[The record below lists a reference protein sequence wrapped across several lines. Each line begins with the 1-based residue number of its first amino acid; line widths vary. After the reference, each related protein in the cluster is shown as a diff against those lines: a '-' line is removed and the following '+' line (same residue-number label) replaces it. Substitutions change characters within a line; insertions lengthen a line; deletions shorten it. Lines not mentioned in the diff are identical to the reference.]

1 MRRLPVL
8 LVLNFAAFV
17 SLGLPDGLLGVAWPS
32 IRRTFDLPLDAL
44 AGLLVPFTASY
55 VLASFSSGAILARM
69 TVGALLA
76 ASCLA
81 TGVSLLGYALAP
93 LWGVMVVCAALSG
106 LGAGAIDAGVN
117 AYVASHHDARTLN
130 WMHAAYGVGAASGPL
145 IMTGVMTSGR
155 GWQFGYGL
163 VAAGQLVLAAL
174 FGASRAW
181 WPAPERSPAS
191 ASGAAHAP
199 LLRTLRVPRVWMG
212 IAAFFIYT
220 GLEAVAGVWAYSFL
234 TSVRGL
240 SMARAGA
247 GVTLYWASLTAGR
260 MIFGAIVGRRPLA
273 SMLRGSLAL
282 LVFAAGLVWSS
293 SSALVSV
300 FGFAL
305 LGLAAGPVFPSL
317 MAGTPARLGEPHVR
331 NGVGFQ
337 VAAAALGQSLLPAL
351 VGVLARGLGLAVI
364 GPVLVVAALSLV
376 ALHEALA
383 APRYALVGRD
393 PSSSR
398 CILPG

>member
-1 MRRLPVL
+1 MRRLPAL

-32 IRRTFDLPLDAL
+32 IRRTFDLPLEAL
-44 AGLLVPFTASY
+44 GGLLVSFTAGY
-55 VLASFSSGAILARM
+55 VVSSFSSGAVLARM
-69 TVGALLA
+69 TVGALLS

-93 LWGVMVVCAALSG
+93 DWGIMVACAALAG

-117 AYVASHHDARTLN
+117 AYVATHHGARTLN

-163 VAAGQLVLAAL
+163 VAAGQLALAAL
-174 FGASRAW
+174 FGASRGW
-181 WPAPERSPAS
+181 WPAPQRSAATES
-191 ASGAAHAP
+191 AAAAP
-199 LLRTLRVPRVWMG
+199 VLRTLRLPRVWLG
-212 IAAFFIYT
+212 IAAFFVYT

-247 GVTLYWASLTAGR
+247 GVTLYWVSLTAGR
-260 MIFGAIVGRRPLA
+260 MIFGAIVGRRSLA
-273 SMLRGSLAL
+273 FMLRAALAL
-282 LVFAAGLVWSS
+282 LVGAAGLIWLFSS
-293 SSALVSV
+293 SLVSV
-300 FGFAL
+300 FGFGL

-317 MAGTPARLGEPHVR
+317 MAGTPTRLGEAHVR

-351 VGVLARGLGLAVI
+351 VGVLARGLGLAVV
-364 GPVLVVAALSLV
+364 GPTLAAAAISLVV
-376 ALHEALA
+376 LHEALEA
-383 APRYALVGRD
+383 VSRIAPLVAIR
-393 PSSSR
+393 P
-398 CILPG
+398 